1 MTKLKPSLMEVT
13 RALSNRA
20 RAAGFDFGED
30 TAIVAVQH
38 MLWQTVDLFEA
49 IVALGVRR
57 ENIFALGK
65 VYSNSAVVIGTLRD
79 RGITVLQST
88 IPRPGEFERCL
99 QFDACELWQLV
110 RHKLAGRKI
119 ERILVLDDGGS
130 CINSIPTELLSRYA
144 VCGVEQTSFGIF
156 QFEVKP
162 PPFAV
167 MAWARTA
174 VKLQIG
180 GPIFSQCLLVRF
192 EERVL
197 GGNTLHD
204 KQIGIV
210 GLGSIGGS
218 LANLIARQHNNVSFY
233 DPDPFKPMPSNVQG
247 RIRRVESLEELLLN
261 CDYVF
266 GCSGRAPFRNE
277 RQPKYRPGIKLFSAS
292 GGDQEFGPII
302 DDLKVRPG
310 FNVAYGTWDISCDG
324 PSGPISIAY
333 LGYPYNFVARDVEA
347 VPISIVQL
355 ETSGLLA
362 ALIQA
367 RIHLSLYERGRVQNN
382 GIHRISPEAQRFVYQ
397 RWRRVMNE
405 RRINLS
411 EVYGYDPSLLLAA
424 CDPRWFSE
432 NSEPSIIYE
441 PNLIVEEAMARL
453 VQKVLIHAVGSSG
466 SFSRISV
473 PFDTRESISTS
484 PPAA

>member
-1 MTKLKPSLMEVT
+1 MEVT

-20 RAAGFDFGED
+20 RAAGFAFGED

-38 MLWQTVDLFEA
+38 MLWQTVDLCEA
-49 IVALGVRR
+49 IVSLGVRR

-99 QFDACELWQLV
+99 QFDACELWRLV

-119 ERILVLDDGGS
+119 KRILVLDDGGS
-130 CINSIPTELLSRYA
+130 CINTIPPELLGRYA

-180 GPIFSQCLLVRF
+180 GPIFSQCLLDRF

-197 GGNTLHD
+197 GGNTLRD

-218 LANLIARQHNNVSFY
+218 LANLIARQHNHVSFY
-233 DPDPFKPMPSNVQG
+233 DPDPIKQLPSNVQG
-247 RIRRVESLEELLLN
+247 RIRRVASLEELLLN

-302 DDLKVRPG
+302 DDLKTRPG

-367 RIHLSLYERGRVQNN
+367 RIHLSLYEGGRVQNS

-397 RWRRVMNE
+397 RWRKAMNE
-405 RRINLS
+405 KRINLA

-441 PNLIVEEAMARL
+441 PNHIVDEAMGRL
-453 VQKVLIHAVGSSG
+453 VQRVLVYAAGSSG